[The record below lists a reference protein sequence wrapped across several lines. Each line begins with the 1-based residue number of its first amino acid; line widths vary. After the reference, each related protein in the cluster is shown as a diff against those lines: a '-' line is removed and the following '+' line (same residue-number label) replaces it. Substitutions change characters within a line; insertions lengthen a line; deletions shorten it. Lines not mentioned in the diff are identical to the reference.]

1 MYRKIVVP
9 VDLAHAETLEKALSV
24 SADLAR
30 HYHAELHYVGVTAST
45 PGAIAHNPEEFAAKL
60 QAFAAEQGAARG
72 VDIIADAVTSPD
84 PVRDLDDTLRR
95 TVDELGADLV
105 VMGSHVPGFAE
116 HIFASNAG
124 YLANHASVSVL
135 VVR

>member
-60 QAFAAEQGAARG
+60 KAFAAEQGAARG

>member
-1 MYRKIVVP
+1 MYTKIVVP
-9 VDLAHAETLEKALSV
+9 IDLTHAETLEKALAV

-72 VDIIADAVTSPD
+72 VDITADAVTSPD

-105 VMGSHVPGFAE
+105 VMASHVPGFAE